1 MDPLSF
7 SPLGLLTFIAAPA
20 MLTNASSIMTLGTG
34 NRFARAIDRARTLST
49 LVQAAGEADTPQ
61 VRMHRRQLSFAE
73 RRALILVRALT
84 AFYVSVGSFGAASL
98 ISLLGAVFVVVGSD
112 FVHRLCLSIALFSG
126 IMGVGGLVI
135 GWVHLEGGPEGIR
148 ERWGLAAPLVWIPMQ
163 VIVHTTPPGDFVPW
177 SVLNGSMF
185 GPWPGTLTTWPSW
198 MEPVKSWPS
207 FASNTARRAGRSFVR
222 RWPFIRPG
230 ASPWKPAAARR

>member
-20 MLTNASSIMTLGTG
+20 MLTNASSITTLGTG
-34 NRFARAIDRARTLST
+34 NRFARAIDRARTLSA
-49 LVQAAGEADTPQ
+49 LVQASGDAETSETL
-61 VRMHRRQLSFAE
+61 MHRRQLTYAE

-112 FVHRLCLSIALFSG
+112 FAHRLCLSIALFSG

-135 GWVHLEGGPEGIR
+135 GSSL
-148 ERWGLAAPLVWIPMQ
+148 LVWETRMALYI
-163 VIVHTTPPGDFVPW
+163 
-177 SVLNGSMF
+177 
-185 GPWPGTLTTWPSW
+185 LTEETEAMCKRGLPS
-198 MEPVKSWPS
+198 PQ
-207 FASNTARRAGRSFVR
+207 A
-222 RWPFIRPG
+222 
-230 ASPWKPAAARR
+230 

>member
-1 MDPLSF
+1 MISHGRILLGSTRRKCGDEIPQRRSPTTALLQPFARERDFMDPLSF

-49 LVQAAGEADTPQ
+49 LVQAAGEVDTPQ
-61 VRMHRRQLSFAE
+61 TLMHRRQLSYAE

-135 GWVHLEGGPEGIR
+135 GSSL
-148 ERWGLAAPLVWIPMQ
+148 LVWETRMALFI
-163 VIVHTTPPGDFVPW
+163 
-177 SVLNGSMF
+177 
-185 GPWPGTLTTWPSW
+185 LTEETEAMCKLRSPS
-198 MEPVKSWPS
+198 EQ
-207 FASNTARRAGRSFVR
+207 T
-222 RWPFIRPG
+222 
-230 ASPWKPAAARR
+230 